1 MVLGR
6 VERIERVVE
15 QGAAVEQVTAEASL
29 RALRNQWDEVGQQLL
44 DLLRTPELL
53 RITELDRRLTGFDI
67 AAFRSASTRVERDQ
81 RVEELVAARDSAKRR
96 LWEAERVRDSCRSA
110 ASDAA
115 AALAAV
121 ERARSDLAE
130 VIRLRTEVQRLE
142 ARAAHTASMALF
154 AERRLR
160 DARRQ
165 RTRLANDWRSDR
177 FGNRNERS
185 RLGSLVSRRQ
195 AEFGAAVTA
204 AAEAD
209 RLLCQHRARVEP
221 LIAAHER
228 AATSVTVEE
237 IARRDAAAGQA
248 WSALA
253 EANRACRAVAEEAD
267 RCEAALAE
275 AARQPG
281 ATDEDRKTVEDAE
294 HAGCP
299 ALVRERER
307 LVELVAPL
315 LARRRELERRYERLL
330 ADTAR
335 YPSKEA
341 C

>member
-1 MVLGR
+1 M
-6 VERIERVVE
+6 
-15 QGAAVEQVTAEASL
+15 
-29 RALRNQWDEVGQQLL
+29 
-44 DLLRTPELL
+44 
-53 RITELDRRLTGFDI
+53 
-67 AAFRSASTRVERDQ
+67 
-81 RVEELVAARDSAKRR
+81 
-96 LWEAERVRDSCRSA
+96 WEAERVRDSCRSA

-121 ERARSDLAE
+121 ERARSDLTEA
-130 VIRLRTEVQRLE
+130 IRLRAEVQRLE

-185 RLGSLVSRRQ
+185 RLGGLMSRRQ

-221 LIAAHER
+221 LIAVHER

-267 RCEAALAE
+267 RCEAALWPRRPDSQVRPMRTGKRSRTRNAQAVRRLSVSGSAWWSSSPHCSP
-275 AARQPG
+275 AAGNWNG
-281 ATDEDRKTVEDAE
+281 ATSDCSPIRRDIHRRKPADRPTN
-294 HAGCP
+294 
-299 ALVRERER
+299 
-307 LVELVAPL
+307 
-315 LARRRELERRYERLL
+315 
-330 ADTAR
+330 
-335 YPSKEA
+335 
-341 C
+341 